1 MHESNL
7 SGIYWHRDD
16 YSSVEHNTGTVISEN
31 QCGGNEVKSKV
42 MNFAL
47 RAVSCNKLSVSSE
60 EYTAINHGWLF
71 PLGY

>member
-7 SGIYWHRDD
+7 SEIFWHGDG

-31 QCGGNEVKSKV
+31 QCRGNEVKSKV

-47 RAVSCNKLSVSSE
+47 RAVSSGK
-60 EYTAINHGWLF
+60 
-71 PLGY
+71 